1 MSIQFNQ
8 VSYIYQQ
15 GTPYEFEAI
24 KNVSLT
30 LEQGKYYAI
39 IGQTGSGKST
49 LIQHLNAL
57 LKPTTGSVNINGL
70 EVTNKTKDK
79 HLRHIRKEVG
89 VVFQFPESQLF
100 EDSVE
105 KEIEFGPKNFNMNLK
120 NVKDKAFQ
128 LLLELGFSRNVMSSS
143 PFQMS
148 GGQMRKIA
156 IVSILAMDPQVII
169 GTIVEKSNPRNLFN
183 QKTQLL
189 KWHIELPKVV
199 KLQKDIEKKYNMLF
213 PKLATNEEEFV
224 KLYKEWHH
232 EE

>member
-39 IGQTGSGKST
+39 IGQTGSKST

-79 HLRHIRKEVG
+79 HLRHIRR
-89 VVFQFPESQLF
+89 
-100 EDSVE
+100 
-105 KEIEFGPKNFNMNLK
+105 
-120 NVKDKAFQ
+120 
-128 LLLELGFSRNVMSSS
+128 SRY
-143 PFQMS
+143 
-148 GGQMRKIA
+148 
-156 IVSILAMDPQVII
+156 SISISRIPII
-169 GTIVEKSNPRNLFN
+169 
-183 QKTQLL
+183 
-189 KWHIELPKVV
+189 
-199 KLQKDIEKKYNMLF
+199 
-213 PKLATNEEEFV
+213 
-224 KLYKEWHH
+224 
-232 EE
+232 